1 MKEETLP
8 ASKETKQPE
17 PVQELKTILP
27 PEPDFLKQYRE
38 CYPGVKRFHV
48 TSDNLVFLERDYE
61 QAVSHQQSIGRGE
74 LKTY

>member
-1 MKEETLP
+1 MKQKEEIQLAEKDVMTESEAVL
-8 ASKETKQPE
+8 S
-17 PVQELKTILP
+17 

-38 CYPGVKRFHV
+38 CYPDVKHFHV

-61 QAVSHQQSIGRGE
+61 QAVSHQNSIGKGE

>member
-1 MKEETLP
+1 MKDKKQVDQAVEEVNL
-8 ASKETKQPE
+8 
-17 PVQELKTILP
+17 

-38 CYPGVKRFHV
+38 CYPDVKHFHV